1 MDNTPYDD
9 VFRTLLTDCT
19 ELMIPVVNE
28 IFHTKYTG
36 KETICL
42 LQNEHFIKMPDG
54 SEQERITDS
63 SFEIISSEET
73 SIPQVLKNQLYGGSA
88 GCNTAQRKRYHI
100 ECQST
105 EDGTM
110 IVRMFEYDT
119 QLALENRALTS
130 NTLTVQFPDSAI
142 VSLRHTKNTP
152 EEMTVKVLTPG
163 GRVSYTVPVLK
174 VKRYTIHELFEKKL
188 FFLIPFHIFAYEK
201 DFKELEENK
210 KKLKQLEAEYASIRE
225 RLEIACQMGDLNR
238 YAKAAI
244 LDMSRKVIEH
254 IAVKYKNVAKGVSR
268 TMGGKVLNY
277 EAKDI
282 LNRGRAEGRMEGRRE
297 GEEYT
302 KIQIATKLLNM
313 GNDIKSVA
321 ELAELPQETVEKLA
335 QSISKEEKQA
345 SGETA
350 LSNGSKA
357 LLLSFQVGAD
367 TTSENKTSVTMDSMS
382 AKSIGVDGIQVTGS
396 DSTNADKAVDTISD
410 AIKKVSKQRSALG
423 AVQNRLE
430 HTISNLDN
438 VVENTTSAESRIRD
452 TDMAEE
458 MVSYS
463 KNNIL
468 MQAGQSMLAQAN
480 QQNQGVLSLLQ

>member
-63 SFEIISSEET
+63 SFEIISEET
-73 SIPQVLKNQLYGGSA
+73 API
-88 GCNTAQRKRYHI
+88 AQGQKKRYHI

-105 EDGTM
+105 EDGSM

-119 QLALENRALTS
+119 QLALENREFIS
-130 NTLTVQFPDSAI
+130 NILTVQFPDSAI

-152 EEMTVKVLTPG
+152 EEMIVKVLTPG

-174 VKRYTIHELFEKKL
+174 VKRYTIHELFAKKL

-201 DFKELEENK
+201 NFKELEENK

-282 LNRGRAEGRMEGRRE
+282 LNRGRRE

-321 ELAELPQETVEKLA
+321 EIAELPQETVEKLA
-335 QSISKEEKQA
+335 QSISKEEK
-345 SGETA
+345 
-350 LSNGSKA
+350 
-357 LLLSFQVGAD
+357 
-367 TTSENKTSVTMDSMS
+367 
-382 AKSIGVDGIQVTGS
+382 
-396 DSTNADKAVDTISD
+396 
-410 AIKKVSKQRSALG
+410 
-423 AVQNRLE
+423 
-430 HTISNLDN
+430 
-438 VVENTTSAESRIRD
+438 
-452 TDMAEE
+452 
-458 MVSYS
+458 
-463 KNNIL
+463 
-468 MQAGQSMLAQAN
+468 
-480 QQNQGVLSLLQ
+480 

>member
-28 IFHTKYTG
+28 IFHTHYTG

-63 SFEIISSEET
+63 SFEIISEET
-73 SIPQVLKNQLYGGSA
+73 APIAQVQK
-88 GCNTAQRKRYHI
+88 KRYHI

-152 EEMTVKVLTPG
+152 EEMIVKVLTPG

-201 DFKELEENK
+201 NFKELEENK

-282 LNRGRAEGRMEGRRE
+282 LNRGRRE

-321 ELAELPQETVEKLA
+321 ELAELPQKTVEKLA
-335 QSISKEEKQA
+335 QSISKEEK
-345 SGETA
+345 
-350 LSNGSKA
+350 
-357 LLLSFQVGAD
+357 
-367 TTSENKTSVTMDSMS
+367 
-382 AKSIGVDGIQVTGS
+382 
-396 DSTNADKAVDTISD
+396 
-410 AIKKVSKQRSALG
+410 
-423 AVQNRLE
+423 
-430 HTISNLDN
+430 
-438 VVENTTSAESRIRD
+438 
-452 TDMAEE
+452 
-458 MVSYS
+458 
-463 KNNIL
+463 
-468 MQAGQSMLAQAN
+468 
-480 QQNQGVLSLLQ
+480 

>member
-19 ELMIPVVNE
+19 ELMILVVNE
-28 IFHTKYTG
+28 IFHTDYTG
-36 KETICL
+36 KETIFL
-42 LQNEHFIKMPDG
+42 LQNEHFIKMPNG

-63 SFEIISSEET
+63 SFEIIRKET
-73 SIPQVLKNQLYGGSA
+73 SPELQI
-88 GCNTAQRKRYHI
+88 QRKRYHI

-105 EDGTM
+105 EDGSM
-110 IVRMFEYDT
+110 IIRMFEYDV
-119 QLALENRALTS
+119 QLALENKEMTAD
-130 NTLTVQFPDSAI
+130 TLTVRFPDSAI
-142 VSLRHTKNTP
+142 VSLRHSKNTP
-152 EEMTVKVLTPG
+152 EVMTVKVQTPG
-163 GRVSYTVPVLK
+163 GRISYTVPVLK
-174 VKRYTIHELFEKKL
+174 VKRYTINELFEKKL

-254 IAVKYKNVAKGVSR
+254 LAVKYKNVAKGVSR

-282 LNRGRAEGRMEGRRE
+282 LNRGRRE

-302 KIQIATKLLNM
+302 KIQIATKLLSM

-335 QSISKEEKQA
+335 QSISKEEK
-345 SGETA
+345 
-350 LSNGSKA
+350 
-357 LLLSFQVGAD
+357 
-367 TTSENKTSVTMDSMS
+367 
-382 AKSIGVDGIQVTGS
+382 
-396 DSTNADKAVDTISD
+396 
-410 AIKKVSKQRSALG
+410 
-423 AVQNRLE
+423 
-430 HTISNLDN
+430 
-438 VVENTTSAESRIRD
+438 
-452 TDMAEE
+452 
-458 MVSYS
+458 
-463 KNNIL
+463 
-468 MQAGQSMLAQAN
+468 
-480 QQNQGVLSLLQ
+480 